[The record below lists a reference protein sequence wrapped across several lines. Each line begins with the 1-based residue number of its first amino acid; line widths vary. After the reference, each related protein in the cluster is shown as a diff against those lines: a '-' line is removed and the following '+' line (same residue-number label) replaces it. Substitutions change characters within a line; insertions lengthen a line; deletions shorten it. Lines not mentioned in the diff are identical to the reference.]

1 MTYTSSFSVAD
12 LLLARRGGLRPLGQ
26 VFGACAY
33 QIGFAARP
41 YTSGGTWP
49 GYPKAGYVELGG
61 PTRAWNHAREQA
73 LEQLRSE
80 AVNLGADAVVGVS
93 FRRRL
98 RGGRLGLVEFVVNG
112 TAVTTGSDPSG
123 IPMMTMLSGS
133 EVEALQQAGYTAKG
147 MVAASTVTQVL
158 PGYRTSY
165 AYSGSR
171 PFSNQELPDLSHTAV
186 AARAN
191 VLGRLHTQRRGMDA
205 DGLIGVT
212 YDQHVEPDEGEGHR
226 VTVTLHVA
234 GTAISG
240 PRPKTPSPQ
249 LALALDQE
257 ST

>member
-1 MTYTSSFSVAD
+1 VTYTSSFSVAD

-33 QIGFAARP
+33 QVGFAARP

-93 FRRRL
+93 FKRRL
-98 RGGRLGLVEFVVNG
+98 RGGRLGIVEFVING

-123 IPMMTMLSGS
+123 IPMLTMLSGS
-133 EVEALQQAGYTAKG
+133 EVEALQQTGYTAKG
-147 MVAASTVTQVL
+147 IVAASTVTQVL

-165 AYSGSR
+165 AYSGRR

-186 AARAN
+186 AARSN
-191 VLGRLHTQRRGMDA
+191 VLERLHKQRLGMDA
-205 DGLIGVT
+205 EGLIGVT
-212 YDQHVEPDEGEGHR
+212 YEQHVEPDEGEGHR
-226 VTVTLHVA
+226 VTVTLHVV

-240 PRPKTPSPQ
+240 RRPKTPSPQ

>member
-1 MTYTSSFSVAD
+1 VTYTSSFSVAD

-49 GYPKAGYVELGG
+49 GYPRAGYVELGG

-73 LEQLRSE
+73 LAQLRSE

-98 RGGRLGLVEFVVNG
+98 RGGRLGLVEFVING

-123 IPMMTMLSGS
+123 IPMLTMLSGS

-165 AYSGSR
+165 AYSGRR

-191 VLGRLHTQRRGMDA
+191 VLGRLHKQRRGMDA

-212 YDQHVEPDEGEGHR
+212 YDQHIEPDEGEGHR

-240 PRPKTPSPQ
+240 PRLKTPSPQ